1 MSMTHRL
8 IRGFIGLGLIPALLV
23 LALLKRLIHFRL
35 CIIGVQRFGHLSL
48 EPEVHLCLTKLEKRA
63 TWPWQITLW
72 SFGRPSIQS
81 NRELAKLWRSEVGLS
96 PGRLVGALN
105 LAGELVP
112 RLAIDRIPLSI
123 HGPKNVLDRTES
135 ILGKRVKGV
144 KSGILDQL
152 GIPTDGKF
160 VCLTIRDGSY
170 YAATGMSESAGYQLI
185 NFDAKVFVEACEYL
199 VAEGFTVV
207 RVGTPTPNPMPE
219 MKGVIDYANLP
230 LRSEVNDLVLMREC
244 SFMVSTQTG
253 PDALALALR
262 KPVLYIDTVVL
273 SQFFLG
279 TKLATWNPRKFLAES
294 SVTALS
300 LDELLQ
306 SQFAWLKS
314 PDDFLKSRYIF
325 ERSSSGEV
333 ANLVKSFVDEWRG
346 VAVDDL
352 INVRAEVNHRMT
364 AAFGTNGQLRWGDVT
379 AKINGWWLT
388 NNSDWFLR

>member
-1 MSMTHRL
+1 MKLILRI
-8 IRGFIGLGLIPALLV
+8 IRGFMGLSLIPILLV
-23 LALLKRLIHFRL
+23 LALLKRLVHLRI
-35 CIIGVQRFGHLSL
+35 CIIGAQRFGHLSL
-48 EPEVHLCLTKLEKRA
+48 EPEVHLCLTQLEKRA
-63 TWPWQITLW
+63 AWPWQITLW

-81 NRELAKLWRSEVGLS
+81 NRELAKLWRSEVRLS

-105 LAGELVP
+105 LAGEFVP
-112 RLAIDRIPLSI
+112 RLALDRIPLSI

-135 ILGKRVKGV
+135 VLGERVKGV
-144 KSGILDQL
+144 KSGVLDKL
-152 GIPTDGKF
+152 GIPKGGKF

-170 YAATGMSESAGYQLI
+170 YMATGMSESAGYQLV
-185 NFDAKVFVEACEYL
+185 NFDARVFVEACEYL

-207 RVGTPTPNPMPE
+207 RVGTPTANPMPE

-230 LRSEVNDLVLMREC
+230 LRSEVNDLVLVRDC

-253 PDALALALR
+253 PDSLALALR
-262 KPVLYIDTVVL
+262 KPVLYIDTLVL

-279 TKLATWNPRKFLAES
+279 TKLATWNPRKFLVGP
-294 SVTALS
+294 SVKPLT

-314 PDDFLKSRYIF
+314 PDDFLKSGYIF
-325 ERSSSGEV
+325 ERSSSSEV
-333 ANLVKSFVDEWRG
+333 VNLVKSFVDEWRG
-346 VAVDDL
+346 ATFDDL
-352 INVRAEVNHRMT
+352 ISVRAEVNHRMT
-364 AAFGTNGQLRWGDVT
+364 VAFGVKGQQKWGDVT

>member
-1 MSMTHRL
+1 MKL
-8 IRGFIGLGLIPALLV
+8 ISRILRGFVGLGFIPILLV
-23 LALLKRLIHFRL
+23 LALLKRLVHFRI
-35 CIIGVQRFGHLSL
+35 CIVGSQRFGHLAL
-48 EPEVHLCLTKLEKRA
+48 EPEVHLCLSQLEKRGP
-63 TWPWQITLW
+63 WPRQVTLW

-81 NRELAKLWRSEVGLS
+81 NRELAKLWRSEVCFS

-105 LAGELVP
+105 LAGEFVP
-112 RLAIDRIPLSI
+112 RLALDRIPLSI

-135 ILGKRVKGV
+135 VLGQRAKGV
-144 KSGILDQL
+144 ESGILAQL
-152 GIPTDGKF
+152 GIPNDGKF

-170 YAATGMSESAGYQLI
+170 YTATGMSESAGYQLI

-207 RVGTPTPNPMPE
+207 RVGTPTSNPMPA
-219 MKGVIDYANLP
+219 MRGVIDYANLP
-230 LRSEVNDLVLMREC
+230 LRSELNDLALVRDC

-262 KPVLYIDTVVL
+262 KPVLYIDTLVL

-279 TKLATWNPRKFLAES
+279 TKLATWNPRKFLAGPSIEPL
-294 SVTALS
+294 T

-314 PDDFLKSRYIF
+314 PDDFLNSGTIF

-333 ANLVKSFVDEWRG
+333 VNLVKSFVDEWRG
-346 VAVDDL
+346 VTAGDL
-352 INVRAEVNHRMT
+352 ASVRAEVNHRMT
-364 AAFGTNGQLRWGDVT
+364 AAFGAEGQQKWGDVT